1 MSANKDDKQAKSG
14 NEQTPPNDNLAK
26 PAKLARPAS
35 ASSANKDRLS
45 ILVVSGR
52 SGSGKTSVL
61 NILEDLGYYSIDNLP
76 LSLVPEAA
84 QRLVCDSGIKRIAL
98 GVDIRTPRADLSNFA
113 ATHDVLKQTYGEEAV
128 TVIYVTAQEDILVA
142 RFNATRRIHPLM
154 VQDSK
159 GVENTVDNLPAAI
172 EKESQLLQPIFT
184 QADLKID
191 TSMLN
196 IHQLKE
202 RLRDYVGADNQ
213 IAINLLSFGF
223 KYGSPI
229 DADFVFDVRILPNP
243 HWNPKLQAATGLDA
257 EVAEFFADYPEVAEM
272 TEDIA
277 TFLSRWLPDF
287 LHNNRHTVTVA
298 IGCTGGKHRSVF
310 ITKHLQDKLSASLP
324 KGLTVTAKHR
334 EKHRW

>member
-1 MSANKDDKQAKSG
+1 MQVNQDTHKAQSKLIDS
-14 NEQTPPNDNLAK
+14 NE
-26 PAKLARPAS
+26 S
-35 ASSANKDRLS
+35 VGDRLS

-61 NILEDLGYYSIDNLP
+61 NILEDLGFYSIDNLP

-84 QRLVCDSGIKRIAL
+84 KKLVCDSGIKRIAL

-113 ATHDVLKQTYGEEAV
+113 DIHDSLKQTYGEEAV
-128 TVIYVTAQEDILVA
+128 TVMYVTAQEETLVA

-154 VQDSK
+154 VLDTK
-159 GVENTVDNLPAAI
+159 AVENNVDNLPAAI
-172 EKESQLLQPIFT
+172 EKELQMLQPIFKH
-184 QADLKID
+184 ADIKID

-202 RLRDYVGADNQ
+202 RLRNYVGVDNK
-213 IAINLLSFGF
+213 IVINLLSFGF

-243 HWNPKLQAATGLDA
+243 HWNPSLRAATGLDA
-257 EVAEFFADYPEVAEM
+257 EVGAFFADYPEVAEM
-272 TEDIA
+272 TKDIT
-277 TFLSRWLPDF
+277 TFLNRWLPDF

-310 ITKHLQDKLSASLP
+310 ITKHLQDRLQDSLP
-324 KGLTVTAKHR
+324 EGLTVTAKHR

>member
-1 MSANKDDKQAKSG
+1 MKVNQDANNAQSELIDCNESVADK
-14 NEQTPPNDNLAK
+14 
-26 PAKLARPAS
+26 
-35 ASSANKDRLS
+35 LS

-61 NILEDLGYYSIDNLP
+61 NILEDLGFYSIDNLP

-84 QRLVCDSGIKRIAL
+84 QKLVCDSGIKRIAL
-98 GVDIRTPRADLSNFA
+98 GVDIRTPRADLSKFA
-113 ATHDVLKQTYGEEAV
+113 DIHECLKEKYGEEAV
-128 TVIYVTAQEDILVA
+128 TVMYVTAQEETLVA

-154 VQDSK
+154 VLDTK
-159 GVENTVDNLPAAI
+159 GIENNVDNLPAAI
-172 EKESQLLQPIFT
+172 EKEIQMLQPIFKH
-184 QADLKID
+184 ADIKID

-202 RLRDYVGADNQ
+202 RLRNYVGVDNQ
-213 IAINLLSFGF
+213 IVINLLSFGF

-243 HWNPKLQAATGLDA
+243 HWNPSLRAATGLDA
-257 EVAEFFADYPEVAEM
+257 EVGTFFADYPEVAEM

-277 TFLSRWLPDF
+277 TFLNRWLPDF

-310 ITKHLQDKLSASLP
+310 ITKHLQDRLQDSLP
-324 KGLTVTAKHR
+324 EGLTVMAKHR

>member
-1 MSANKDDKQAKSG
+1 MSTTKDNEHAKSD
-14 NEQTPPNDNLAK
+14 NEQTP
-26 PAKLARPAS
+26 S
-35 ASSANKDRLS
+35 HKDGLS

-61 NILEDLGYYSIDNLP
+61 NILEDFGYYCIDNMP

-84 QRLVCDSGIKRIAL
+84 QKLVCDSGIKRVAL
-98 GVDIRTPRADLSNFA
+98 GVDIRTPRADLSNFSEI
-113 ATHDVLKQTYGEEAV
+113 HDTLKQTYGEEAL

-159 GVENTVDNLPAAI
+159 GIENTTDNLPAAI
-172 EKESQLLQPIFT
+172 EKENQLLQPIFRR
-184 QADLKID
+184 ADLKID

-243 HWNPKLQAATGLDA
+243 HWSPKLRAATGLDA

-272 TEDIA
+272 TDDIA
-277 TFLSRWLPDF
+277 TFLTRWLPDF

-310 ITKHLQDKLSASLP
+310 ITKHLQDKLTTSLP
-324 KGLTVTAKHR
+324 EGLSITAKHR

>member
-1 MSANKDDKQAKSG
+1 MSTTKDNEDAKLN
-14 NEQTPPNDNLAK
+14 NEQTQ
-26 PAKLARPAS
+26 S
-35 ASSANKDRLS
+35 HKDSLS

-61 NILEDLGYYSIDNLP
+61 NILEDFGYYCIDNMP

-84 QRLVCDSGIKRIAL
+84 QKLVCDSGIKRVAL
-98 GVDIRTPRADLSNFA
+98 GVDIRTPRADLSNFSEI
-113 ATHDVLKQTYGEEAV
+113 HDTLKQTYGEEAL

-159 GVENTVDNLPAAI
+159 GIENTADNLPAAI
-172 EKESQLLQPIFT
+172 EKENQLLQPIFRR
-184 QADLKID
+184 ADLKID

-243 HWNPKLQAATGLDA
+243 HWNPELRAATGLDA

-272 TEDIA
+272 TDDIA
-277 TFLSRWLPDF
+277 AFLTRWLPDF

-298 IGCTGGKHRSVF
+298 VGCTGGKHRSVF
-310 ITKHLQDKLSASLP
+310 ITKLLQDKLTASLP
-324 KGLTVTAKHR
+324 ESLSVTAKHR

>member
-1 MSANKDDKQAKSG
+1 MKVNQDANNAQSELIDCNESVADK
-14 NEQTPPNDNLAK
+14 
-26 PAKLARPAS
+26 
-35 ASSANKDRLS
+35 LS

-61 NILEDLGYYSIDNLP
+61 NILEDLGFYSIDNLP

-84 QRLVCDSGIKRIAL
+84 QKLVCDSGIKRIAL
-98 GVDIRTPRADLSNFA
+98 GVDIRTPRADLTNFA
-113 ATHDVLKQTYGEEAV
+113 DIHECLKEKYGEEAV
-128 TVIYVTAQEDILVA
+128 TVMYVTAQEETLVA

-154 VQDSK
+154 VLDTK
-159 GVENTVDNLPAAI
+159 GIENNVDNLPAAI
-172 EKESQLLQPIFT
+172 EKEIQMLQPIFKH
-184 QADLKID
+184 ADIKID

-202 RLRDYVGADNQ
+202 RLRNYVGVNNQ
-213 IAINLLSFGF
+213 IVINLLSFGF

-243 HWNPKLQAATGLDA
+243 HWNPSLRAATGLDA
-257 EVAEFFADYPEVAEM
+257 EVGTFFADYPEVAEM

-277 TFLSRWLPDF
+277 TFLNRWLPDF

-310 ITKHLQDKLSASLP
+310 ITKHLQDRLQDSLP
-324 KGLTVTAKHR
+324 EGLTVTAKHR

>member
-1 MSANKDDKQAKSG
+1 MKVDQ
-14 NEQTPPNDNLAK
+14 ETQDNSERSVKAHE
-26 PAKLARPAS
+26 S
-35 ASSANKDRLS
+35 TNDRLS

-61 NILEDLGYYSIDNLP
+61 NILEDLGFYSIDNLP

-84 QRLVCDSGIKRIAL
+84 QKLVCDSGIKRIAL
-98 GVDIRTPRADLSNFA
+98 GVDIRTPRADLSKFA
-113 ATHDVLKQTYGEEAV
+113 DIHDSLKQTYGEDAV
-128 TVIYVTAQEDILVA
+128 TVMYVTAQEETLVA

-154 VQDSK
+154 VLDTKSI
-159 GVENTVDNLPAAI
+159 ENNVDNLPAAI
-172 EKESQLLQPIFT
+172 EKEIQLLQPIFKH
-184 QADLKID
+184 ADIKID

-202 RLRDYVGADNQ
+202 RLRDYVGVDNQ
-213 IAINLLSFGF
+213 IVVNLLSFGF

-243 HWNPKLQAATGLDA
+243 HWNPSLRAATGLDA
-257 EVAEFFADYPEVAEM
+257 EVGAFFADYPEVTEM
-272 TEDIA
+272 TDDIA
-277 TFLSRWLPDF
+277 AFLNRWLPDF

-310 ITKHLQDKLSASLP
+310 IAKHLQDRLQNSLP
-324 KGLTVTAKHR
+324 EGLTVMAKHR

>member
-1 MSANKDDKQAKSG
+1 MQVNQDTHNAQSKLTDSNESTGDK
-14 NEQTPPNDNLAK
+14 
-26 PAKLARPAS
+26 
-35 ASSANKDRLS
+35 LS

-61 NILEDLGYYSIDNLP
+61 NILEDLGFYSIDNLP

-84 QRLVCDSGIKRIAL
+84 QKLVCDSGIKRIAL
-98 GVDIRTPRADLSNFA
+98 GVDIRTPRADLSNFDA
-113 ATHDVLKQTYGEEAV
+113 IHDSLKQTYGEEAV
-128 TVIYVTAQEDILVA
+128 TVMYVTAQEETLVA

-154 VQDSK
+154 VLDTK
-159 GVENTVDNLPAAI
+159 GVENNVYNLPAAI
-172 EKESQLLQPIFT
+172 EKEIQLLQPIFKH
-184 QADLKID
+184 ADIKID

-202 RLRDYVGADNQ
+202 RLRDYVGVDNQ
-213 IAINLLSFGF
+213 IVINLLSFGF

-243 HWNPKLQAATGLDA
+243 HWNPTLRSATGLDT
-257 EVAEFFADYPEVAEM
+257 EVGAFFADYPEVAEM
-272 TEDIA
+272 TGDIA
-277 TFLSRWLPDF
+277 TFLNRWLPDF

-310 ITKHLQDKLSASLP
+310 ITKHLQDRLQNSLP
-324 KGLTVTAKHR
+324 EGLTVTAKHR

>member
-1 MSANKDDKQAKSG
+1 MKVNQDANNAQSELIDCNESVADK
-14 NEQTPPNDNLAK
+14 
-26 PAKLARPAS
+26 
-35 ASSANKDRLS
+35 LS

-61 NILEDLGYYSIDNLP
+61 NILEDLGFYSIDNLP

-84 QRLVCDSGIKRIAL
+84 QKLVCDSGIKRIAL

-113 ATHDVLKQTYGEEAV
+113 DIHECLKEKYGEEAV
-128 TVIYVTAQEDILVA
+128 TVMYVTAQEETLVA

-154 VQDSK
+154 VLDTK
-159 GVENTVDNLPAAI
+159 GIENNVDNLPAAI
-172 EKESQLLQPIFT
+172 EKEIQMLQPIFKH
-184 QADLKID
+184 ADIKID

-202 RLRDYVGADNQ
+202 RLRNYVGVDNQ
-213 IAINLLSFGF
+213 IVINLLSFGF

-243 HWNPKLQAATGLDA
+243 HWNPSLRAATGLDA
-257 EVAEFFADYPEVAEM
+257 EVGTFFADYPEVAEM
-272 TEDIA
+272 TDDIA
-277 TFLSRWLPDF
+277 VFLNRWLPDF

-310 ITKHLQDKLSASLP
+310 ITKHLQDRLQDSLP
-324 KGLTVTAKHR
+324 EGLTVTAKHR

>member
-1 MSANKDDKQAKSG
+1 MQANQDTHNAQSKLTDSNESTGDK
-14 NEQTPPNDNLAK
+14 
-26 PAKLARPAS
+26 
-35 ASSANKDRLS
+35 LS

-61 NILEDLGYYSIDNLP
+61 NILEDLGFYSIDNLP

-84 QRLVCDSGIKRIAL
+84 QKLVCDSGIKRIAL
-98 GVDIRTPRADLSNFA
+98 GVDIRTPRADLSNFDA
-113 ATHDVLKQTYGEEAV
+113 IHDSLKQTYGEEAV
-128 TVIYVTAQEDILVA
+128 TVMYVTAQKETLVA

-154 VQDSK
+154 VLDTK
-159 GVENTVDNLPAAI
+159 GVENNVYNLPAAI
-172 EKESQLLQPIFT
+172 EKEIQLLQPIFKH
-184 QADLKID
+184 ADIKID

-202 RLRDYVGADNQ
+202 RLRDYVGVDNQ
-213 IAINLLSFGF
+213 IVINLLSFGF

-243 HWNPKLQAATGLDA
+243 HWNPTLRSATGLDA
-257 EVAEFFADYPEVAEM
+257 EVGAFFADYPEVAEM
-272 TEDIA
+272 TGDIA
-277 TFLSRWLPDF
+277 TFLNRWLPDF

-310 ITKHLQDKLSASLP
+310 ITKHLQDRLQNSLP
-324 KGLTVTAKHR
+324 EGLTVTAKHR

>member
-1 MSANKDDKQAKSG
+1 MQVNQVTGNVQSKRTGCNESATDKL
-14 NEQTPPNDNLAK
+14 N
-26 PAKLARPAS
+26 
-35 ASSANKDRLS
+35 

-61 NILEDLGYYSIDNLP
+61 NILEDLGFYSIDNLP

-84 QRLVCDSGIKRIAL
+84 QKLVCDSGIKRIAL

-113 ATHDVLKQTYGEEAV
+113 EIHECLKETYGDDAV
-128 TVIYVTAQEDILVA
+128 TVMYVTAQEETLVA

-154 VQDSK
+154 VLDTK
-159 GVENTVDNLPAAI
+159 GVENTTYNLPAAI
-172 EKESQLLQPIFT
+172 EKEIQLLQPIFKH
-184 QADLKID
+184 ADIKID

-202 RLRDYVGADNQ
+202 RLRDYVGVDNQ
-213 IAINLLSFGF
+213 IVINLLSFGF

-243 HWNPKLQAATGLDA
+243 HWNPTLRSATGLDA
-257 EVAEFFADYPEVAEM
+257 EVSAFFADYPEVAEM
-272 TEDIA
+272 TGDIA
-277 TFLSRWLPDF
+277 TFLNRWLPDF

-310 ITKHLQDKLSASLP
+310 ITKRLQDRLQNSLP
-324 KGLTVTAKHR
+324 EGLTVTAKHR

>member
-1 MSANKDDKQAKSG
+1 MKVNQDANNAQSELIDCNESVADK
-14 NEQTPPNDNLAK
+14 
-26 PAKLARPAS
+26 
-35 ASSANKDRLS
+35 LS

-61 NILEDLGYYSIDNLP
+61 NILEDLGFYSIDNLP

-84 QRLVCDSGIKRIAL
+84 QKLVCDSGIKRIAL

-113 ATHDVLKQTYGEEAV
+113 DIHECLKEKYGEEAV
-128 TVIYVTAQEDILVA
+128 TVMYVTAQEETLVA

-154 VQDSK
+154 VLDTKSI
-159 GVENTVDNLPAAI
+159 ENNVDNLPAAI
-172 EKESQLLQPIFT
+172 EKEIQMLQPIFKH
-184 QADLKID
+184 ADIKID

-202 RLRDYVGADNQ
+202 RLRNYVGVDNQ
-213 IAINLLSFGF
+213 IVINLLSFGF

-243 HWNPKLQAATGLDA
+243 HWNPSLRAATGLDA
-257 EVAEFFADYPEVAEM
+257 EVGTFFADYPEVAEM

-277 TFLSRWLPDF
+277 TFLNRWLPDF

-310 ITKHLQDKLSASLP
+310 ITKHLQDRLQDSLP
-324 KGLTVTAKHR
+324 EGLTVTAKHR

>member
-1 MSANKDDKQAKSG
+1 MKVNQDANNDQSELIDCNESVADK
-14 NEQTPPNDNLAK
+14 
-26 PAKLARPAS
+26 
-35 ASSANKDRLS
+35 LS

-61 NILEDLGYYSIDNLP
+61 NILEDLGFYSIDNLP

-84 QRLVCDSGIKRIAL
+84 QKLVCDSGIKRIAL

-113 ATHDVLKQTYGEEAV
+113 DIHECLKETYGEEAV
-128 TVIYVTAQEDILVA
+128 TVMYVTAQEETLVA

-154 VQDSK
+154 VLDTK
-159 GVENTVDNLPAAI
+159 GIENNVDNLPAAI
-172 EKESQLLQPIFT
+172 EKEIQMLQPIFKH
-184 QADLKID
+184 ADIKID

-202 RLRDYVGADNQ
+202 RLRNYVGVDNQ
-213 IAINLLSFGF
+213 IVINLLSFGF

-243 HWNPKLQAATGLDA
+243 HWNPSLRAATGLDA
-257 EVAEFFADYPEVAEM
+257 EVGTFFADYPEVAEM

-277 TFLSRWLPDF
+277 TFLNRWLPDF

-310 ITKHLQDKLSASLP
+310 ITKHLQDRLQDSLP
-324 KGLTVTAKHR
+324 EGLTVMAKHR

>member
-1 MSANKDDKQAKSG
+1 MQVNQDTHNAQSKLKDSNESTGDK
-14 NEQTPPNDNLAK
+14 
-26 PAKLARPAS
+26 
-35 ASSANKDRLS
+35 LS

-61 NILEDLGYYSIDNLP
+61 NILEDLGFYSIDNLP

-84 QRLVCDSGIKRIAL
+84 QKLVCDSGIKRIAL
-98 GVDIRTPRADLSNFA
+98 GVDIRTPRADLSNFDA
-113 ATHDVLKQTYGEEAV
+113 IHDSLKQTYGEEAV
-128 TVIYVTAQEDILVA
+128 TVMYVTAQEETLVA

-154 VQDSK
+154 VLDTK
-159 GVENTVDNLPAAI
+159 GVENNVYNLPAAI
-172 EKESQLLQPIFT
+172 EKEIQLLQPIFKH
-184 QADLKID
+184 ADIKID

-202 RLRDYVGADNQ
+202 RLRDYVGVDNQ
-213 IAINLLSFGF
+213 IVINLLSFGF

-243 HWNPKLQAATGLDA
+243 HWNPTLRSATGLDA
-257 EVAEFFADYPEVAEM
+257 EVSAFFADYPEVAEM
-272 TEDIA
+272 TGDIA
-277 TFLSRWLPDF
+277 TFLNRWLPDF

-310 ITKHLQDKLSASLP
+310 ITKHLQDRLQNSLP
-324 KGLTVTAKHR
+324 EGLTVTAKHR

>member
-1 MSANKDDKQAKSG
+1 MQANQDTHNAQSKLTDSNESTGDK
-14 NEQTPPNDNLAK
+14 
-26 PAKLARPAS
+26 
-35 ASSANKDRLS
+35 LS

-61 NILEDLGYYSIDNLP
+61 NIFEDLGFYSIDNLP

-84 QRLVCDSGIKRIAL
+84 QKLVCDSGIKRIAL
-98 GVDIRTPRADLSNFA
+98 GVDIRTPRADLSNFDA
-113 ATHDVLKQTYGEEAV
+113 IHDSLKQTYGEEAV
-128 TVIYVTAQEDILVA
+128 TVMYVTAQEETLVA

-154 VQDSK
+154 VLDTK
-159 GVENTVDNLPAAI
+159 GVENNVYNLPAAI
-172 EKESQLLQPIFT
+172 EKEIQLLQPIFKH
-184 QADLKID
+184 ADIKID

-202 RLRDYVGADNQ
+202 RLRDYVGVDNQ
-213 IAINLLSFGF
+213 IVINLLSFGF

-243 HWNPKLQAATGLDA
+243 HWNPTLRSATGLDA
-257 EVAEFFADYPEVAEM
+257 EVSAFFADYPEVAEM
-272 TEDIA
+272 TGDIA
-277 TFLSRWLPDF
+277 TFLNRWLPDF

-310 ITKHLQDKLSASLP
+310 ITKHLQDRLQNSLP
-324 KGLTVTAKHR
+324 EGLTVTAKHR

>member
-1 MSANKDDKQAKSG
+1 MQVNQDTHNAQSKLIGSNESTGDK
-14 NEQTPPNDNLAK
+14 
-26 PAKLARPAS
+26 
-35 ASSANKDRLS
+35 LS

-61 NILEDLGYYSIDNLP
+61 NILEDLGFYSIDNLP

-84 QRLVCDSGIKRIAL
+84 QKLVCDSGIKRIAL
-98 GVDIRTPRADLSNFA
+98 GVDIRTPRADLSNFDA
-113 ATHDVLKQTYGEEAV
+113 IHDSLKQTYGEEAV
-128 TVIYVTAQEDILVA
+128 TVMYVTAQEETLVA

-154 VQDSK
+154 VLDTK
-159 GVENTVDNLPAAI
+159 GVENNVYNLPAAI
-172 EKESQLLQPIFT
+172 EKEIQLLQPIFKH
-184 QADLKID
+184 ADIKID

-202 RLRDYVGADNQ
+202 RLRDYVGVDNQ
-213 IAINLLSFGF
+213 IVINLLSFGF

-243 HWNPKLQAATGLDA
+243 HWNPTLRSATGLDA
-257 EVAEFFADYPEVAEM
+257 EVGAFFADYPEVAEM
-272 TEDIA
+272 TGDIA
-277 TFLSRWLPDF
+277 TFLNRWLPDF

-310 ITKHLQDKLSASLP
+310 ITKHLQDRLQNSLP
-324 KGLTVTAKHR
+324 EGLTVTAKHR

>member
-1 MSANKDDKQAKSG
+1 MQANQDTHNAQSKLTDSNESTGDK
-14 NEQTPPNDNLAK
+14 
-26 PAKLARPAS
+26 
-35 ASSANKDRLS
+35 LS

-61 NILEDLGYYSIDNLP
+61 NILEDLGFYSIDNLP

-84 QRLVCDSGIKRIAL
+84 QKLVCDSGIKRIAL
-98 GVDIRTPRADLSNFA
+98 GVDIRTPRADLSNFDA
-113 ATHDVLKQTYGEEAV
+113 IHDSLKQTYGEEAV
-128 TVIYVTAQEDILVA
+128 TVMYVTAQEETLVA

-154 VQDSK
+154 VLDTK
-159 GVENTVDNLPAAI
+159 GVENNVYNLPAAI
-172 EKESQLLQPIFT
+172 EKEIQLLQPIFKH
-184 QADLKID
+184 ADIKID

-202 RLRDYVGADNQ
+202 RLRDYVGVDNQ
-213 IAINLLSFGF
+213 IVINLLSFGF

-243 HWNPKLQAATGLDA
+243 HWNPTLRSATGLDA
-257 EVAEFFADYPEVAEM
+257 EVGAFFADYPEVAEM
-272 TEDIA
+272 TGDIA
-277 TFLSRWLPDF
+277 TFLNRWLPDF

-310 ITKHLQDKLSASLP
+310 ITKHLQDRLQNSLP
-324 KGLTVTAKHR
+324 ESLTVTAKHR

>member
-1 MSANKDDKQAKSG
+1 MKVNQDTHNAQPKLIDS
-14 NEQTPPNDNLAK
+14 NE
-26 PAKLARPAS
+26 S
-35 ASSANKDRLS
+35 VGDRLS

-61 NILEDLGYYSIDNLP
+61 NILEDLGFYSIDNLP
-76 LSLVPEAA
+76 LSLVPEAV
-84 QRLVCDSGIKRIAL
+84 QKLVCDSGIKRIAL

-113 ATHDVLKQTYGEEAV
+113 AIHDSLKQAYGEEAV
-128 TVIYVTAQEDILVA
+128 TVMYVTAQDETLVA

-154 VQDSK
+154 VLDTK
-159 GVENTVDNLPAAI
+159 GVENTAYNLPAAI
-172 EKESQLLQPIFT
+172 EKEIQLLQPIFKH
-184 QADLKID
+184 ADIKID

-202 RLRDYVGADNQ
+202 RLRDYVGVDNQ
-213 IAINLLSFGF
+213 IVINLLSFGF

-243 HWNPKLQAATGLDA
+243 HWNPTLRAATGLDA
-257 EVAEFFADYPEVAEM
+257 EVGEFFADYPEVTEM
-272 TEDIA
+272 TGDIA
-277 TFLSRWLPDF
+277 TFLNRWLPDF

-310 ITKHLQDKLSASLP
+310 ITKHLQDSLQDSLP
-324 KGLTVTAKHR
+324 EGLTVTAKHR

>member
-1 MSANKDDKQAKSG
+1 MKVNQDANNAQSELIDCNESVADK
-14 NEQTPPNDNLAK
+14 
-26 PAKLARPAS
+26 
-35 ASSANKDRLS
+35 LS

-61 NILEDLGYYSIDNLP
+61 NILEDLGFYSIDNLP

-84 QRLVCDSGIKRIAL
+84 QKLVCDSGIKRIAL

-113 ATHDVLKQTYGEEAV
+113 DIHECLKEKYGEEAV
-128 TVIYVTAQEDILVA
+128 TVMYVTAQEETLVA

-154 VQDSK
+154 VLDTKSI
-159 GVENTVDNLPAAI
+159 ENNVNNLPAAI
-172 EKESQLLQPIFT
+172 EKEIQMLQPIFKH
-184 QADLKID
+184 ADIKID

-202 RLRDYVGADNQ
+202 RLRNYVGVDNQ
-213 IAINLLSFGF
+213 IVINLLSFGF

-243 HWNPKLQAATGLDA
+243 HWNPSLRAATGLDA
-257 EVAEFFADYPEVAEM
+257 EVGTFFADYPEVAEM

-277 TFLSRWLPDF
+277 TFLNRWLPDF

-310 ITKHLQDKLSASLP
+310 ITKHLQDRLQDSLP
-324 KGLTVTAKHR
+324 EGLTVTAKHR